1 LFAYEL
7 SPDVMRMVFGLA
19 LLIAGTGAVTDYRT
33 GHIPNWLTLPPLV
46 IGPIGYAL
54 AFGFEAFFAVIVGIL
69 VCSVV
74 PLIMFRL
81 GGMAGGDV
89 KLFAAIAA
97 LVGPDVGLEGEFLSF
112 VVAGIYSLGR
122 LTWDGKLFRTLGNA
136 MALGVNPILP
146 KRLRRTVTPELRET
160 LRLGG
165 AIFAGLLISVL
176 GHFRAEFY

>member
-1 LFAYEL
+1 MFAYEL
-7 SPDVMRMVFGLA
+7 SPEWMRIVFAVA
-19 LLIAGTGAVTDYRT
+19 LLIAATGAITDYRT

-46 IGPIGYAL
+46 IGPVGYGL
-54 AFGFEAFFAVIVGIL
+54 VFGIEAVFAVVVGVL
-69 VCSVV
+69 VCSIV
-74 PLIMFRL
+74 PLLMFRL

-97 LVGPDVGLEGEFLSF
+97 LVGPDIGIEGEFLAF

-122 LTWDGKLFRTLGNA
+122 LTWDGKLFRTLANTS
-136 MALGVNPILP
+136 ALVLNPVLP
-146 KRLRRTVTPELRET
+146 KRMRRTAAPELRET

-176 GHFRAEFY
+176 GRFQAQLF

>member
-1 LFAYEL
+1 VFAYEL
-7 SPDVMRMVFGLA
+7 SPDAMRVVFGAA
-19 LLIAGTGAVTDYRT
+19 LLMAATGALTDYRT

-46 IGPIGYAL
+46 IGPVVYGAV
-54 AFGFEAFFAVIVGIL
+54 FGLEAVFAVLVGIL
-69 VCSVV
+69 VCSIV

-97 LVGPDVGLEGEFLSF
+97 IVGPDVGLEGEFLAF

-122 LTWDGKLFRTLGNA
+122 LTWDGKLFRTLGNTL
-136 MALGVNPILP
+136 ALGVNPVLP

-176 GHFRAEFY
+176 GHFRAQFF

>member
-1 LFAYEL
+1 MFAYEF
-7 SPDVMRMVFGLA
+7 SPEITRILFGIA
-19 LLIAGTGAVTDYRT
+19 LLIAGTGALTDYRT

-46 IGPIGYAL
+46 IGPLAYGL
-54 AFGFEAFFAVIVGIL
+54 AFGLEAFFAVLVGIL
-69 VCSVV
+69 ICGVV

-97 LVGPDVGLEGEFLSF
+97 IVGPDIALEGEFLAF

-122 LTWDGKLFRTLGNA
+122 LTWDGKLFRTLGNTL
-136 MALGVNPILP
+136 ALGVNPVLP
-146 KRLRRTVTPELRET
+146 KRLQRSVTPELRET

-176 GHFRAEFY
+176 DRFRAQFF

>member
-1 LFAYEL
+1 MFAYEL
-7 SPDVMRMVFGLA
+7 SSELMHLAFGLA
-19 LLIAGTGAVTDYRT
+19 LLIAGTGAITDYRT

-46 IGPIGYAL
+46 IGPL
-54 AFGFEAFFAVIVGIL
+54 AYGVVFGVEAVFAVLVGIL
-69 VCSVV
+69 VCGVV
-74 PLIMFRL
+74 PLLMFRL

-97 LVGPDVGLEGEFLSF
+97 IVGPNVGLEGEFLAF

-122 LTWDGKLFRTLGNA
+122 LTWDGKLLRTLGNT
-136 MALGVNPILP
+136 MALGVNPLLP
-146 KRLRRTVTPELRET
+146 RRMRRTVTPELRET

-176 GHFRAEFY
+176 GHFRGQFF